1 MTVLIPIEMFIFLFA
16 AMIILIFIAV
26 KTTGILS
33 IFTSMLSIMLA
44 FVNSKIPINGTL
56 VQNIGGIDSTGTVV
70 QATTTIEIPALS
82 YICIF
87 VGLFCVVVLTIQ
99 VMREIKFRESQD
111 IIELDL

>member
-16 AMIILIFIAV
+16 VMIILIFIAV
-26 KTTGILS
+26 KTTGISS

-44 FVNSKIPINGTL
+44 FVNSKIPINDTL
-56 VQNIGGIDSTGTVV
+56 VQNIGGIDSTGAVV
-70 QATTTIEIPALS
+70 QATTIIEIPALS

-87 VGLFCVVVLTIQ
+87 IGLFCVVVLTIQ